1 MKSSGR
7 GSGSGRA
14 RLSPTGEGDGIYR
27 VFVSYSTRDVG
38 WASYLQ
44 QLLTDAGASVFVAE
58 HDVPAGVSLT
68 RTISA
73 EVKACDL
80 FILLWNRLSE
90 ASSYVQSEIFLAK
103 SENKRILPLLL
114 DRLTKLPPMLGD
126 LKYLPLHRDPRS
138 ALAETKKLVADQGQ
152 QKAVSNLIAVALMA
166 FIGWVLLEESN

>member
-1 MKSSGR
+1 M
-7 GSGSGRA
+7 
-14 RLSPTGEGDGIYR
+14 YR

-44 QLLTDAGASVFVAE
+44 QLLTDARASVFVAE
-58 HDVPAGVSLT
+58 YDVPAGVSLT

-80 FILLWNRLSE
+80 FILLWDRLSE
-90 ASSYVQSEIFLAK
+90 VSSYVQSEIVLAK

-114 DRLTKLPPMLGD
+114 DRLAKLPPILGE

-138 ALAETKKLVADQGQ
+138 ALAETKRLVADPAQ
-152 QKAVSNLIAVALMA
+152 QKAVSNLIAVALTA
-166 FIGWVLLEESN
+166 FIGWVLLKEND